1 MPGLKPSGT
10 RFSFAMKYRIFNTSR
25 ILLAGLLFVMAPAM
39 IRSQEAAKPH
49 PVPSTTTAKPA
60 TSTPPK
66 TYTLKV
72 AREPILNISLKA
84 EKSRLREVAADLS
97 KRLRT
102 PIVVSKALAQETIS
116 TGFSELTLEP
126 AMQLLA
132 PRVFIDYQIDMTPGS
147 QPQALAIYL
156 QTRDEEEPSTDKVVP
171 AGSEAFVVE
180 GDTEDGVE
188 SMTKETKK
196 RLEAKPILVVFD
208 RDGISVRSRQQPLSA
223 VLLEIGGELGI
234 PVTLESDGKE
244 IVDLNT
250 GKVSLEEALR
260 RLSPNLRLYLRFD
273 SQDFSKAPLRLV
285 LKAIEPPKPIHQ

>member
-1 MPGLKPSGT
+1 
-10 RFSFAMKYRIFNTSR
+10 MKYRIFNTSR

-49 PVPSTTTAKPA
+49 PIPSTTTAKPA

-84 EKSRLREVAADLS
+84 EKSSLREVAADLS

-171 AGSEAFVVE
+171 ASSEAFVVE

-188 SMTKETKK
+188 SMTEETKK

-273 SQDFSKAPLRLV
+273 SQDFSKEPLRLV
-285 LKAIEPPKPIHQ
+285 LKAIEPPKPIH